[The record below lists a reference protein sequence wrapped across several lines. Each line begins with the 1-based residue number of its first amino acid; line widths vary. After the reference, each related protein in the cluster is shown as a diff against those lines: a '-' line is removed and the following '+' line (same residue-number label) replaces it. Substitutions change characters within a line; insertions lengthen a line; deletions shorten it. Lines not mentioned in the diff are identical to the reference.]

1 MVKQIV
7 SGCPEENKSEM
18 KSNQV
23 QPCCMSRID
32 ICDDYDD
39 VDIYFNK
46 IDLIRYETLLY
57 QCKIKRSDKKKDAH
71 YSIRM
76 NITSIFPISAS
87 GLD

>member
-1 MVKQIV
+1 MHAI
-7 SGCPEENKSEM
+7 
-18 KSNQV
+18 
-23 QPCCMSRID
+23 MSRID